1 MANTVSLFGA
11 IKGGFVVGSDDFLD
25 MIVVFNGA
33 STYNVYYQWGP
44 DKFECIDVFTR
55 YPTTDLGEAR
65 GAAEDYFKR
74 VYNEQAE
81 QYEPISA

>member
-25 MIVVFNGA
+25 MIVVLNGS

-44 DKFECIDVFTR
+44 DKFECIDVFTA
-55 YPTTDLGEAR
+55 YPTGIESAR
-65 GAAEDYFKR
+65 VAAEDYFKR
-74 VYNEQAE
+74 VYEEKADE
-81 QYEPISA
+81 YEPISA